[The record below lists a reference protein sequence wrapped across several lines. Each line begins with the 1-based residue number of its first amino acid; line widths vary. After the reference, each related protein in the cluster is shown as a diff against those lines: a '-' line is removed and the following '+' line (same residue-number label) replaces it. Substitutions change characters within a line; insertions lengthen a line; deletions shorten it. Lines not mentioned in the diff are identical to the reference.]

1 MSMKIDILY
10 IVGKGCSEWRNNEL
24 RYSLRSI
31 EKYGQ
36 NVGKVFIAGFVP
48 YWVDTNVVH
57 AVPVKD
63 ETDNK
68 HYNIL
73 HAIEEAIR
81 TGELSECFLYSSDD
95 HYYTQPVDFAEYP
108 IYWRGKSLPDTLPAK
123 PRWYDITLKS
133 THDVLAAMSLP
144 THFFAWHG
152 NTWFNTRIWQQQRM
166 VLLRRLAQ
174 TMPEAC
180 DPTCLMLNY
189 WQAVEPQTMPKMIV
203 RKDGKVTPA
212 DTIAE
217 VQRKAAAKEVI
228 SSTDCAGMPLRTWL
242 QSEFPHKSIYER
254 D

>member
-1 MSMKIDILY
+1 M
-10 IVGKGCSEWRNNEL
+10 
-24 RYSLRSI
+24 
-31 EKYGQ
+31 
-36 NVGKVFIAGFVP
+36 GKVFIAGFVP
-48 YWVDTNVVH
+48 YWVDTNVVR

-68 HYNIL
+68 HCNIL

-95 HYYTQPVDFAEYP
+95 HFYTQPVDFAEYP

-174 TMPEAC
+174 TMP
-180 DPTCLMLNY
+180 
-189 WQAVEPQTMPKMIV
+189 KMIV
-203 RKDGKVTPA
+203 RKDGKITPA

-228 SSTDCAGMPLRTWL
+228 SSTDCAGMPLRAWL